1 MAALTVDG
9 ACDPAFAPVRDVLA
23 AQLADGRQIGAAL
36 AVRVGDREVVDLWG
50 GHADPDRSRPW
61 LADTVVNIWSTI
73 KGVVALAFH
82 MLVDRGLL
90 DPDEPVRKYWPEF
103 LGRRGAGPAP
113 ALAPCRAGRV
123 P

>member
-9 ACDPAFAPVRDVLA
+9 ACDPAFAPVWDVLA